1 MFGEKW
7 TKVLTK
13 SKYTT
18 TFMNKILMKIS
29 FKKQTHFYICTYFSR
44 EIQLKKVL
52 YYTLPLPNSNF
63 YSTVI
68 YAREDKI
75 AKQNS

>member
-1 MFGEKW
+1 
-7 TKVLTK
+7 
-13 SKYTT
+13 
-18 TFMNKILMKIS
+18 MNKILMKKY
-29 FKKQTHFYICTYFSR
+29 FKTQTQFYICTYFSR

-52 YYTLPLPNSNF
+52 YYILPLPNSNF